1 MADAVRPEEDERT
14 LRVGLMARVTRP
26 FGAIGRRTADWLLP
40 PVCLVCHR
48 HVAAHHCLCGG
59 CWREIRFIRQPL
71 CDTLGIP
78 LPFDSGER
86 TVSAGAL
93 ADPPNYDR
101 ARAVAHFN
109 GAMRTLVHQ
118 LKYNDRHEAR
128 DLFGRWLISAGGELL
143 DGADMLVPVPL
154 NRRRLLWR
162 RFNQSALLAKE
173 LARHSRLPMAPH
185 VLDRIK
191 STPQQVGLSE
201 AQRRDNVRG
210 AFRVPKSARSAIA
223 GKHIVLIEDVIT
235 TGATVNACARALKR
249 GGAERVDVLALGLVT
264 AEAGVH
270 A

>member
-1 MADAVRPEEDERT
+1 MAEVGRPEEDERQPSASVF
-14 LRVGLMARVTRP
+14 RRATR
-26 FGAIGRRTADWLLP
+26 GVSAIGRRTADWLLP

-59 CWREIRFIRQPL
+59 CWREIRFIRQPV

-78 LPFDSGER
+78 LPFDTGER

-93 ADPPNYDR
+93 ADPPDYDR
-101 ARAVAHFN
+101 ARAVAHFS

-128 DLFGRWLISAGGELL
+128 DLFGRWLISAGGDLL
-143 DGADMLVPVPL
+143 AGADMLVPVPL

-162 RFNQSALLAKE
+162 RFNQSALLARE
-173 LARHSRLPMAPH
+173 VSCRSGLPMAPH

-191 STPQQVGLSE
+191 PTPQQVGLSE
-201 AQRRDNVRG
+201 AQRRENVRG
-210 AFRVPKSARSAIA
+210 AFRVPKPARAVIA
-223 GKHIVLIEDVIT
+223 GKHLVIIEDVIT

-249 GGAERVDVLALGLVT
+249 GGAARVDVLALGLVT